1 MNNEKELITNS
12 YEGNTEVVKKLLLK
26 NDYTINVD
34 IENELGHTPL
44 IVASSRGHTEVVKLL
59 LERKADVNKQNKN
72 KATAL
77 IVASYRGNT
86 EVVDL
91 LIQT

>member
-34 IENELGHTPL
+34 IHLL
-44 IVASSRGHTEVVKLL
+44 LLLL
-59 LERKADVNKQNKN
+59 LEV
-72 KATAL
+72 
-77 IVASYRGNT
+77 
-86 EVVDL
+86 
-91 LIQT
+91 IQKL